1 MNAPTGKLTGIE
13 ELDVRIVNFY
23 RMRSEMLDSFADIEQ
38 TLMTYVAQT
47 NQKGFCITA
56 PLGHKIDAA
65 KKVPAGPRRSKELKA
80 KADAELSKLATLLP
94 LRADLVHSRM
104 ELAITTAS
112 QFLAIFKNAKDANS
126 NDRYAMV
133 FDNSD
138 FEKFVS
144 EVKCLAKTLAE
155 ALSAQ
160 NPQPK
165 PKA

>member
-23 RMRSEMLDSFADIEQ
+23 RMRSDMLDSFADIEQ
-38 TLMTYVAQT
+38 TLMVYVAQT

-80 KADAELSKLATLLP
+80 KADAELSKLADLLP
-94 LRADLVHSRM
+94 VRADMVHSRM
-104 ELAITTAS
+104 ELAITTSS
-112 QFLAIFKNAKDANS
+112 QFLAIFKNANDVTSIHPDAL
-126 NDRYAMV
+126 V
-133 FDNSD
+133 FNNNE
-138 FEKFVS
+138 FERFVAELRS
-144 EVKCLAKTLAE
+144 LAKTLAK
-155 ALSAQ
+155 ALAAQ